1 MITLVKFTNSSYP
14 PLSLSHTQRHK
25 HAHAHSTHFQETGF
39 KTQLLRALQIKLT
52 AHQNIEL
59 VEYDT
64 KWQVNFWSPS
74 PQLSTEGNPC
84 AEGSSVGTK
93 CSRGVFFW
101 VYFIYLKERQK
112 VRETENS
119 HALV

>member
-1 MITLVKFTNSSYP
+1 MITLVKFTNSPYP

-93 CSRGVFFW
+93 CSRGVFSG
-101 VYFIYLKERQK
+101 FILFI
-112 VRETENS
+112 
-119 HALV
+119 